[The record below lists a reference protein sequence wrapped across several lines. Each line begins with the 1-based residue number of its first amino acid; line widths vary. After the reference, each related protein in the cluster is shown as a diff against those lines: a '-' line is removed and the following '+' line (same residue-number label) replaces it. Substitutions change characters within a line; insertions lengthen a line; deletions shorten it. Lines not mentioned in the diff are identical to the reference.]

1 MSSYTDLGDTNE
13 FEKSEEKFD
22 KSYDKLV
29 NGGWE

>member
-1 MSSYTDLGDTNE
+1 MTYTDLGDSNE
-13 FEKSEEKFD
+13 FEKQDECFD